1 MKQMLKEETNDILA
15 DGRERVKKRQI
26 KRLERKNYDVWQS
39 RSLIRFR
46 SPAVKRNASKLYRLR
61 LWSFFIFQPKVY
73 CVVR

>member
-46 SPAVKRNASKLYRLR
+46 SPAVLESALKPYQSRL
-61 LWSFFIFQPKVY
+61 
-73 CVVR
+73 